1 MDMPVCPPG
10 PLPAKTKQPGK
21 DNTLQALN
29 TPYFHIQETDLDKD
43 VSILKQALTDNW
55 GNWIVG
61 YSVKTNSL
69 PWLLCYMKEQGFY
82 AEIVSGTEYRLVK
95 SLGFPDDQIIYNGP
109 IKEKEIFTNILL
121 AGGLVNLD
129 SSEEPAWLAELSA
142 RFPDQTFSVGLRVNC
157 DIASLCPEEVLVE
170 EEGGRFGYC
179 YENGALAEVIRSLR
193 ALPNVKISGLHL
205 HSSTQSRTVNVYAAL
220 ARTAV
225 KIAQEYELNLSYVD
239 MGGGYFG
246 GRDDKPDY
254 RDYFP
259 AICRELRAAFDPKE
273 TVLIAEPGVS
283 LISRATTFAT
293 TVLDVKPIRNHVFL
307 VTDGSRTNLNPL
319 VTRHVYPHHIEYADA
334 PDDRPAVPSQWVT
347 GFTCMEYDR
356 LFEIKDGPALKKGD
370 RIIYDTAGGYTMCL
384 NPLFIHYF
392 PPVWVTKRDG
402 SLFKARGQW
411 DVEEFMQKNY
421 TEGDTL
427 HE

>member
-1 MDMPVCPPG
+1 MSACLVTRG
-10 PLPAKTKQPGK
+10 IKQSRK
-21 DNTLQALN
+21 DNTLHHTLN

-95 SLGFPDDQIIYNGP
+95 RLGFPDDQIIYNGP
-109 IKEKEIFTNILL
+109 IKEKEIFTDILL

-129 SSEEPAWLAELSA
+129 SSEEPAWLSELSA
-142 RFPDQTFSVGLRVNC
+142 RFPDRTFSVGLRVNC

-193 ALPNVKISGLHL
+193 PLPNVKISGLHL

-254 RDYFP
+254 RDHDVRWRIFAAVTPRQNPMYGACGISALRSPSPLRCRCP
-259 AICRELRAAFDPKE
+259 APQDP
-273 TVLIAEPGVS
+273 
-283 LISRATTFAT
+283 
-293 TVLDVKPIRNHVFL
+293 
-307 VTDGSRTNLNPL
+307 
-319 VTRHVYPHHIEYADA
+319 
-334 PDDRPAVPSQWVT
+334 
-347 GFTCMEYDR
+347 
-356 LFEIKDGPALKKGD
+356 
-370 RIIYDTAGGYTMCL
+370 
-384 NPLFIHYF
+384 
-392 PPVWVTKRDG
+392 
-402 SLFKARGQW
+402 
-411 DVEEFMQKNY
+411 
-421 TEGDTL
+421 
-427 HE
+427 